1 MSRDVVFNVN
11 EIVNLVNCKK
21 INNGLGS
28 NGLQVEVVYQNQIP
42 QEIVEET
49 DKVGNDAVEPQ
60 SSSSQIELV

>member
-21 INNGLGS
+21 INNGLRS